1 MGRKK
6 KKRKRTKYSNRGAKK
21 SLVKAN
27 ELFKIAFQ
35 YHQTGQL
42 QDAKALYCQILQIIP
57 NHSDALH
64 MYGVLAYQV
73 EKFDVSA
80 NLIRKAIAINPR
92 VPDYHSNLSLT
103 IRSVGK
109 LEEAIACCKRA
120 IELKP
125 DYAEAYNNMGVMFK
139 DEGKP
144 EEAISC
150 YQKAVQLKPDYAE
163 AYCNMGVMFKTEGK
177 VDEAIRSFKHVIELD
192 QENATAKHLLAALTG
207 KTPEN
212 APRQYVKDLFDQYSK
227 RFDYHLVEKL
237 EYRTPALLRKSLNS
251 LFEDSLHFQNAI
263 DLGCGTGLS
272 GMEFRSVSDR
282 LTGLDISPKML
293 QVAKNK
299 KIYDA
304 IQHVDI
310 VDYLNITNEKY
321 DLFIATDVFIYIG
334 NLKPVF
340 QSIQNCSLNGAYLI
354 FSTESTNENSYV
366 LRQTG
371 RYAHPLPYIELLAK
385 QHDFVIEMSSQK
397 VIRKEKEKKI
407 MGNLFILKGNI

>member
-42 QDAKALYCQILQIIP
+42 QDAKALYRQILQIIP

-92 VPDYHSNLSLT
+92 VPDYHSNLSLA

-125 DYAEAYNNMGVMFK
+125 DYAEAY
-139 DEGKP
+139 
-144 EEAISC
+144 
-150 YQKAVQLKPDYAE
+150 
-163 AYCNMGVMFKTEGK
+163 CNMGVMFKTGGK

-304 IQHVDI
+304 LQHVDI

-397 VIRKEKEKKI
+397 AIRKEKEQKI